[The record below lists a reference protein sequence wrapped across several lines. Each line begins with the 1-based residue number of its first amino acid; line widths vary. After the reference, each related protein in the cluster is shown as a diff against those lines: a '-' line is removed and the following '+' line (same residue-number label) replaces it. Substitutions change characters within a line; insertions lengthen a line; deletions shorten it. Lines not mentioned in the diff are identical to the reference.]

1 MARHMGAKNITQR
14 GLQVVDRRRRT
25 NLLLV
30 TGAVPGPTGGI
41 VYVRGDG

>member
-1 MARHMGAKNITQR
+1 MSGHMGNATVTQR
-14 GLQVVDRRRRT
+14 GLRVLDRDPER

-41 VYVRGDG
+41 VFVREDV